1 LLISNRTLLSWMV
14 SQWSEVN
21 NTALHGRLAPPAFEI
36 HAGKT
41 TLGSWRHETRT
52 MSFAVSLIEE
62 GTEYEFDFVLRHEMA
77 HQFTDEILKPQS
89 EMPHGDGFRYACKIL
104 GIHHASKFK
113 MGAQP
118 DKMALKI
125 KKLLQLALSDNPH
138 ESELA
143 ASRARHLME
152 KHHIQNE
159 ESKYIFHHLA
169 KFGARRRAADMW
181 LVSILNSHFSISAI
195 WIQSRKIEH
204 RGSCWHAEIMG
215 TPHDVEIAIYT
226 FEYLSREIEKR
237 WLAFRK
243 TNRTGSG
250 DKRSFQ
256 LGLLSGLDQKLSPPA
271 SSPLHS
277 EENQL
282 ITLQKNALSRFVH
295 SRYPNTVTRRG
306 RSSKITGAYHDGMEQ
321 GIGLHIPQG
330 VGEGSK
336 LRRLGK

>member
-1 LLISNRTLLSWMV
+1 VR
-14 SQWSEVN
+14 QWSKVN
-21 NTALHGRLAPPAFEI
+21 HSALQGRLAEPAFEV
-36 HAGKT
+36 HSGKV
-41 TLGSWRHETRT
+41 TLGSWHNETRT
-52 MSFAVSLIEE
+52 MSFAIHLIEE

-89 EMPHGDGFRYACKIL
+89 KTPHGDGFRYACKLL

-113 MGAQP
+113 MGAKP

-138 ESELA
+138 ESDLA

-159 ESKYIFHHLA
+159 ETKYIFHHLA
-169 KFGARRRAADMW
+169 KFGARRRAADMR
-181 LVSILNSHFSISAI
+181 LVSILNRHFSISII
-195 WIQSRKIEH
+195 WVQSRKIEH
-204 RGSCWHAEIMG
+204 RGYCWHVEIMG
-215 TPHDVEIAIYT
+215 TPQDINVAIYT

-243 TNRTGSG
+243 TNKTGTG

-256 LGLLSGLDQKLSPPA
+256 LGLLSGLDQKLSAPA

-282 ITLQKNALSRFVH
+282 LILQKNALSRFVH
-295 SRYPNTVTRRG
+295 SRYPNTVTSRG
-306 RSSKITGAYHDGMEQ
+306 RSSYVTDTYHDGMKQ
-321 GIGLHIPQG
+321 GINLHIPQG
-330 VGEGSK
+330 VKEGPEVRQ
-336 LRRLGK
+336 LE